1 MTNFFYP
8 LVENPYSDADIKEA
22 IKVLKSKQLTI
33 SGRTK
38 NFEKYFTKKFNSKFS
53 LMVNSGSS
61 ANLLALQCLINPYR
75 KNRLKPG
82 DEVII
87 PTLCWSTS
95 LWPIIQS
102 GLTPIFIDINQNTL
116 NIDENEIKKKISKK
130 TKAILLVHV
139 LGNSC
144 DMDKI
149 LKIKKKY
156 NLILIEDT
164 CESIGSKFNK
174 KYLGTFGDF
183 SSFSFYSSHQISSG
197 EGGMI
202 CCKNKEDY
210 DIILSLRSHGWSRG
224 TSYEREIYKKNK
236 NLDKKFIFFNSGYNL
251 RPTEVSAAIGHNQ
264 LKKLNQFIKIRKINR
279 LKIIQRIKHNSY
291 LNNKID
297 FFYENK
303 NVNPSWFG
311 IPIKILKKIKE
322 KKKILYNL
330 EKHGVETRPII
341 SGNFAKQPASIKY
354 KLSLKRKFPMTD
366 KVYNS
371 SFFIGLPTKK
381 ITEKYLNKLVK
392 AFEKSI

>member
-33 SGRTK
+33 SSRTK

-224 TSYEREIYKKNK
+224 TSFENKIYKKNK

-291 LNNKID
+291 LNDKID

-322 KKKILYNL
+322 KKRILYNL
-330 EKHGVETRPII
+330 EKNGVETRPII